1 MVFSILSRQKAEFYG
16 TFLAMVVIFAA
27 LFAMIDWKEKADDNN
42 RTKYFQYG
50 SMKRDSVVEK
60 LSNYL
65 YLSVTTLTTLGL
77 GDIYPVHPVSQ
88 MVMAVQTIVTFAMIS
103 SVIS

>member
-1 MVFSILSRQKAEFYG
+1 MVFSILSRQRSEFYG
-16 TFLAMVVIFAA
+16 TFLAMVVVFAP
-27 LFAMIDWKEKADDNN
+27 LFAVIDWKEKADDNN

-50 SMKRDSVVEK
+50 SMKRETAAEK
-60 LSNYL
+60 VSNYL
-65 YLSVTTLTTLGL
+65 YLSITTLTTLGL

-88 MVMAVQTIVTFAMIS
+88 MMMAAQTIVTFAMVS